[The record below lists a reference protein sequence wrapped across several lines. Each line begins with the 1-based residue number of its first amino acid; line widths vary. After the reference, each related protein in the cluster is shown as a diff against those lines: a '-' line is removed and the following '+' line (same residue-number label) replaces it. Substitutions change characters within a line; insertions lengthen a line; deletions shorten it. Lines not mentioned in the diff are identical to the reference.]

1 MTTPA
6 AHVPCPVCGFGLHL
20 PLAALEVSDVGLY
33 DDGRY
38 PGRMIVTARRHWVH
52 LDEVE
57 PAELAALMAD
67 AQRVARALRQ
77 LPGVTRTNVAILG
90 NREPHV
96 HVHVIPRRAT
106 DAHPDRAPW
115 DDAPPWR
122 PVPVEDLVVLQ
133 RTLVEMF

>member
-1 MTTPA
+1 MS
-6 AHVPCPVCGFGLHL
+6 HVPCRVCGFELHR
-20 PLAALEVSDVGLY
+20 PLAALQVSDVGLC

-38 PGRMIVTARRHWVH
+38 PGRVIVTARRHWAH

-57 PAELAALMAD
+57 PVELAALMTD
-67 AQRVARALRQ
+67 AQRAARALRS
-77 LPGVTRTNVAILG
+77 LPGVTRANVAIMG
-90 NREPHV
+90 NREPHL

-122 PVPVEDLVVLQ
+122 PLPVEELVTLQ
-133 RTLVEMF
+133 RVLSGWF